1 MCGQD
6 PRVVEAQ
13 QVREATPSGVALW
26 HRIRDNDGQ
35 DGVCFD
41 QVAQASGIAVLR
53 TPNHTP
59 RDGHV

>member
-1 MCGQD
+1 MCGKY
-6 PRVVEAQ
+6 PRVVHAQ
-13 QVREATPSGVALW
+13 QLREATPSGVPLR
-26 HRIRDNDGQ
+26 HRMRDNDGQ

-41 QVAQASGIAVLR
+41 QAAQTNGIAVLR